1 MKLIVI
7 SSPNKSN
14 SEIRHIVDFFENG
27 LDVFH
32 IKKKDFSRSKMKEYI
47 EMIPRKYHD
56 RLVLHSHYDL
66 AKQFKLR
73 GIHISRH
80 KKRKKFISTIHY
92 YVSKIIAPSLKI
104 SKSFHS
110 IHSMVYDKKNYDYV
124 FLSPVFDHHDISVF
138 SAAFGEKQLRSV
150 LYKTKHEVVALGGV
164 RTDRIELARRT
175 GFSGIALHSAVW
187 KEKVHR
193 LNKFKEVSSEVHRV
207 IREVN

>member
-7 SSPNKSN
+7 SSPNKSK

-32 IKKKDFSRSKMKEYI
+32 IKKKGYSRSKMKEYI
-47 EMIPRKYHD
+47 EMIPHKYYD

-66 AKQFKLR
+66 AKKFNLR

-80 KKRKKFISTIHY
+80 KKRRKFVSNVHY

-104 SKSFHS
+104 SKSYHS
-110 IHSMVYDKKNYDYV
+110 IHSMVHDKKKYDYV

-150 LYKTKHEVVALGGV
+150 LYKTEHEVIALGGV
-164 RTDRIELARRT
+164 RTERIELSRRT
-175 GFSGIALHSAVW
+175 GFSGVALHSAVW
-187 KEKVHR
+187 KEKNHR
-193 LNKFKEVSSEVHRV
+193 LKKFKEIASEVQRV
-207 IREVN
+207 ILEVN